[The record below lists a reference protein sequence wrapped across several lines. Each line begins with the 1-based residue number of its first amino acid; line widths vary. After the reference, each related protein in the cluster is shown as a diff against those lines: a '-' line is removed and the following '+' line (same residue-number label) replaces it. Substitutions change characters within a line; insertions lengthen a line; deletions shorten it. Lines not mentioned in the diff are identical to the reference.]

1 MKVFA
6 EQRILTMG
14 IFAGIALAIVLK
26 IFLGLLY
33 SRMIKEADNMATTDN
48 RLLKQCKVKFANC
61 YEMNNGVSN
70 ISVFVDKF
78 LCRLAL
84 GPVSFETLYHLSG
97 QLMLLSVVLSGIGV
111 CRSMVG
117 GSTVGE
123 ILPFYIVSFAGLY
136 LYFSVSAAA
145 DIKGRRRA
153 LKVNLVDY
161 LENHLSPRIKVTRQD
176 IERLYGK
183 SSYTEMTEKRPRG
196 VELMPIGNHEP
207 EQEKLEA
214 AAENAITE
222 EELEAL
228 LKEFLIG

>member
-6 EQRILTMG
+6 EQKILTVG
-14 IFAGIALAIVLK
+14 IFAGIALGIALK
-26 IFLGLLY
+26 VFLGLLY
-33 SRMIKEADNMATTDN
+33 GRMIKEADNMATTNN

-61 YEMNNGVSN
+61 YEMNNGVPN

-97 QLMLLSVVLSGIGV
+97 QLVMLSVVFSGIGV
-111 CRSMVG
+111 CRSIIA
-117 GSTVGE
+117 GSTIGD

-161 LENHLSPRIKVTRQD
+161 LENHLSPRINVTKQD
-176 IERLYGK
+176 VERLYGN
-183 SSYTEMTEKRPRG
+183 SSYTEMAERKPRG
-196 VELMPIGNHEP
+196 VEFMPIGGPEP